1 MLGHAA
7 GEDAHGHPAEE
18 ARVVA
23 KPLHERIARLQVVA
37 ERHLVGHSVRA
48 HEPSLDESHVCIH
61 HTLDLAFI
69 VAEAAVVAVDH
80 AVDHVPQREQ
90 AVDTRALDLEPDA
103 LQPLAD
109 VRVVVGVAALVV
121 RVLED
126 AHRLR
131 VEEDFLLRRERAGE
145 VRHPVAVH
153 GIDLKVRQKA
163 ERRVQDALR
172 RPDLDD
178 VRAVRALLARRDRLD
193 AEPVNELLVV
203 LLGVARLA
211 VAVVRDL
218 RGRHARLARN
228 RRDADEVLAVLVVEE
243 QQHRAFAQRDLE
255 VLLPDDVL
263 VVRILLRVSR
273 DVLLVQLVFA
283 LLAQF
288 EVAGDR
294 VRLQHERKPQVDA
307 VDRER
312 LIDLHVVLVA
322 LLAAFRDDLQ
332 EDALARPR
340 RKLVR
345 AGLLD
350 DGLVQEVRLDAWVL
364 DDGHVEDDERD
375 AVLVQPD
382 LVLLLVL
389 ALQDELVLVRRQ
401 SHAVLRELDYG
412 LALLFLFGF
421 VFHRLWRFLRPK
433 RANIRVAVLV
443 DEIHVRFQLATNYLR
458 EITIV

>member
-37 ERHLVGHSVRA
+37 ERHLVGHAVRA

-90 AVDTRALDLEPDA
+90 AVDARALDLEPDA

-131 VEEDFLLRRERAGE
+131 VEKHVLLRRERAGE

-153 GIDLKVRQKA
+153 GIYLKVRQKA
-163 ERRVQDALR
+163 ERRVQNTLR
-172 RPDLDD
+172 RPDLDY

-193 AEPVNELLVV
+193 PEPVNELLVV

-218 RGRHARLARN
+218 RGRHARRLGHG
-228 RRDADEVLAVLVVEE
+228 RDADEVRPVLVVEE
-243 QQHRAFAQRDLE
+243 QQHRAFA
-255 VLLPDDVL
+255 
-263 VVRILLRVSR
+263 
-273 DVLLVQLVFA
+273 
-283 LLAQF
+283 
-288 EVAGDR
+288 
-294 VRLQHERKPQVDA
+294 
-307 VDRER
+307 
-312 LIDLHVVLVA
+312 
-322 LLAAFRDDLQ
+322 
-332 EDALARPR
+332 
-340 RKLVR
+340 
-345 AGLLD
+345 
-350 DGLVQEVRLDAWVL
+350 
-364 DDGHVEDDERD
+364 
-375 AVLVQPD
+375 
-382 LVLLLVL
+382 
-389 ALQDELVLVRRQ
+389 
-401 SHAVLRELDYG
+401 
-412 LALLFLFGF
+412 
-421 VFHRLWRFLRPK
+421 
-433 RANIRVAVLV
+433 
-443 DEIHVRFQLATNYLR
+443 
-458 EITIV
+458 